1 MVSAWWLGWV
11 DPHQSDPIWRP
22 QKETKS
28 QDAVKRIVETCS
40 FFFLNSGHDELG
52 DWAYRWFMMFQS
64 VPYDRFQ
71 VRPSFF
77 LKVLCWILG
86 PQVWPFI
93 QEWPRLLLFLSET
106 ISNSG
111 FWRFRNRNCEKFQPE
126 KPAWTSDQSYQG
138 LTQINFNVQC
148 TPLCYHTAL
157 SLACIVSR

>member
-1 MVSAWWLGWV
+1 MNNGFSLVARMGGST
-11 DPHQSDPIWRP
+11 PIGSHLKTPKGNQIPRCS
-22 QKETKS
+22 KEDCWNL
-28 QDAVKRIVETCS
+28 Q
-40 FFFLNSGHDELG
+40 FFFNSGHDELG

-148 TPLCYHTAL
+148 TPLCYHT
-157 SLACIVSR
+157 IVSR